1 MNSRRPNV
9 LVGIYQLPII
19 GNLLCHIVYFFTSL
33 VSPLAVWL
41 SGYKR
46 IKCETSSIWAPKN
59 KQQII
64 LNGIEC
70 LRSRDAEMYLNF
82 TKKRLFIYYSH
93 QLNTRD
99 AWRNFGL
106 QERYIELGAEG
117 VASFIVQ
124 KLFIS
129 DVRPS
134 ISRSKLDDR
143 ELAALKMAPRKAM
156 EWMQQ
161 HSFDQRL
168 INSYR
173 KVVEKWEQTERF
185 KNLPQTSFGN
195 STLPSAG

>member
-1 MNSRRPNV
+1 M
-9 LVGIYQLPII
+9 
-19 GNLLCHIVYFFTSL
+19 

-46 IKCETSSIWAPKN
+46 VKCGTSSIWVSKN
-59 KQQII
+59 KKQVI

-70 LRSRDAEMYLNF
+70 LRSRDAEMFLRF
-82 TKKRLFIYYSH
+82 TKKGLFIYYSH

-106 QERYIELGAEG
+106 QERHIELGAEG

-129 DVRPS
+129 DARPS
-134 ISRSKLDDR
+134 INRSKLDDR

-156 EWMQQ
+156 EWMQE
-161 HSFDQRL
+161 HSFDPRL

-173 KVVEKWEQTERF
+173 KVVEKWEQDECF
-185 KNLPQTSFGN
+185 NKL
-195 STLPSAG
+195 